1 MSLKNFLLLLYLRC
15 SVEVSAKVI
24 FFMKGLQL
32 YEFEDDDENY
42 FILIA
47 DFIIIII
54 NKLNLNSFIILQ
66 IL

>member
-1 MSLKNFLLLLYLRC
+1 
-15 SVEVSAKVI
+15 
-24 FFMKGLQL
+24 MKGLQL